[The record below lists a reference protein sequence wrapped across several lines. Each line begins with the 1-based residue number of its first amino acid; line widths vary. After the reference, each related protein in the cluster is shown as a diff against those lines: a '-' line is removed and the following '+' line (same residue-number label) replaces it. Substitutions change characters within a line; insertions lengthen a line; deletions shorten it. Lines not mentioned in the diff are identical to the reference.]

1 MPTHGFT
8 RIQETVVEELA
19 GTARLWL
26 HEASGGRVL
35 SFCNS
40 DENKVF
46 GVSFRTPPADSTGVA
61 HILEHSVL
69 CGSEKYPVKEPF
81 VELLKGSLHTFLNAF
96 TYPDKTCYPVASANL
111 SDFYNLMDVYL
122 DAVFFPRI
130 SKAIFQQEGW
140 HLEPD
145 EGKGGLIF
153 KGVVYNE
160 MKGAFSSPESVL
172 SRYCLH
178 ALFPDTVYALES
190 GGDPKDIPSLRY
202 EDFFAFHRTYYHPAN
217 ARFFFWG
224 DDPEEERL
232 ARLGRVLDRFAGL
245 PRPDVKTS
253 AIGLQRPLAAPRRL
267 GVPFAA
273 AEDDKGMV
281 VVNWLGPDVMG
292 GEQVLAFRML
302 EHMLLG
308 MPASP
313 LRRALIES
321 GLGEDLAGQGLEA
334 ELRQLTFDAG
344 LKGVAVED
352 ADAVEALVLDC
363 LRGLVRDGL
372 PPDVVEAAVNSV
384 EFALR
389 ENNTGRFPVGLA
401 VMLRSLTTWLHDGDP
416 LAPLRFERPL
426 RAIKEAVARKER
438 YFEDLIARWLI
449 DNPHRVTVVLRPE
462 VSLAEEQEREEAER
476 LLLLDASMD
485 AMERACVEKSLRAL
499 QEWQAQPDAPEDLAA
514 IPRLGVADLPKENA
528 RIPTEGLDPQEPDF
542 FFHPLPTNGIVYA
555 EAAFELNAVPE
566 PLLPLLPLFG
576 RALLEMGT
584 RSRDFVDLNMT
595 IARKTGGMD
604 IDTLFLTH
612 AADRRPLARLIL
624 TGKASP
630 DKATEL
636 FSLMEE
642 VLTDCRLDQK
652 DRFQRMALEEKA
664 RQEHSLVPSGHMVVA
679 SRLRAALSG
688 AGSLSESTGGV
699 SYLDYLRRL
708 NQRIEAD
715 WPAVAAELEALRH
728 CLLHRAGLSMNLT
741 AMPEQRAA
749 LQALAGKFAN
759 SLPGQGLG
767 GVAPWFGQ
775 VARLPDREA
784 LILPAQVNY
793 VGKGINL
800 FEAGY
805 VWNGSAAVIL
815 KHLRTGYLWEKVR
828 VQGGA
833 YGCMCGL
840 DRMSGAFYMVSYRD
854 PNILPTLAV
863 YDAAAEHLAGQTI
876 GRAELEAAIVGAI
889 GELDSYLLPDA
900 KGAAAFVRQLSGDDE
915 ERRAR
920 LREEILGTTA
930 GHFRAF
936 GQALLAFGAK
946 GRICA
951 LGGGAL
957 ERTAAEHGWHAVKVM

>member
-1 MPTHGFT
+1 MPAHGFT
-8 RIQETVVEELA
+8 LLQETTVDELA
-19 GTARLWL
+19 GLARLWR
-26 HEASGGRVL
+26 HDASGGRVL
-35 SFCNS
+35 SFLNK

-81 VELLKGSLHTFLNAF
+81 VELLKGSLQTFLNAF

-111 SDFYNLMDVYL
+111 HDFYNLMDVYL

-130 SKAIFQQEGW
+130 DKSIFQQEGW

-145 EGKGGLIF
+145 EKTGELIF

-160 MKGAFSSPESVL
+160 MKGAFSAPESVL

-190 GGDPKDIPSLRY
+190 GGDPRDIPALRY
-202 EDFFAFHRTYYHPAN
+202 DDFLAFHRGYYHPAN

-224 DDPEEERL
+224 DDPEPERL
-232 ARLGRVLDRFAGL
+232 ARLGATLDRFATT
-245 PRPDVKTS
+245 PRPDVAAS
-253 AIGLQRPLAAPRRL
+253 AISLQSPLGETRRL
-267 GVPFAA
+267 TVPFAA
-273 AEDDKGMV
+273 SEGEKGMV
-281 VVNWLGPDVMG
+281 VVNWLGPDVMDVQLG
-292 GEQVLAFRML
+292 LAFRML

-321 GLGEDLAGQGLEA
+321 GLGEDLAGQGLET

-352 ADAVEALVLDC
+352 ADRVETLILDAL
-363 LRGLVRDGL
+363 RDLAKNGL
-372 PPDVVEAAVNSV
+372 PADVVEAAVNSV

-389 ENNTGRFPVGLA
+389 ENNTGRFPVGLS
-401 VMLRSLTTWLHDGDP
+401 VMLRALTTWLHDGDP
-416 LAPLRFERPL
+416 LAPLRFEKPL
-426 RAIKEAVARKER
+426 QAIKDAVARGER
-438 YFEDLIARWLI
+438 YFEELLTRWLI
-449 DNPHRVTVVLRPE
+449 DNRHRVTVVLEPDAQQADR
-462 VSLAEEQEREEAER
+462 LEQEEAQR
-476 LLLLDASMD
+476 LAAVVA
-485 AMERACVEKSLRAL
+485 AMSADERARVDAELLALRD
-499 QEWQAQPDAPEDLAA
+499 WQASADSPEDLAS
-514 IPRLGVADLPKENA
+514 IPRLGLADLPLDNQ
-528 RIPTEGLDPQEPDF
+528 RIPTERLEPPQPEF
-542 FFHPLPTNGIVYA
+542 FFHPLPTAGIVYA
-555 EAAFELNAVPE
+555 EAAFALEAVPE
-566 PLLPLLPLFG
+566 DLLPLLPLFG

-584 RSRDFVDLNMT
+584 RNRDFVDLNMT

-612 AADRRPLARLIL
+612 AGDRAPLARLVL
-624 TGKASP
+624 SGKAAP
-630 DKATEL
+630 DKAGDL

-642 VLTDCRLDQK
+642 MLTDCRLDQK
-652 DRFQRMALEEKA
+652 DRFQRMVLEEKA
-664 RQEHSLVPSGHMVVA
+664 RQEHSLVPAGHTVVA
-679 SRLRAALSG
+679 ARLRAALSG
-688 AGSLSESTGGV
+688 AGRLSEAAGGI
-699 SYLDYLRRL
+699 SYLYFLRRL
-708 NQRIEAD
+708 SQRIDAD
-715 WPAVAAELEALRH
+715 WAGVIRDLERLRR
-728 CLLHRAGLSMNLT
+728 CVLHRAGAALNLT
-741 AMPEQRAA
+741 ATPEQRDQ
-749 LQALAGKFAN
+749 LRALAEKFLR
-759 SLPGQGLG
+759 SLPERGQDGA
-767 GVAPWFGQ
+767 APWFGQ
-775 VARLPDREA
+775 PAALPEREA

-800 FEAGY
+800 FDAGY
-805 VWNGSAAVIL
+805 AWHGSASVIL

-840 DRMSGAFYMVSYRD
+840 DRMSGAFFMVSYRD

-876 GRAELEAAIVGAI
+876 GRAELETAIVGAI

-900 KGAAAFVRQLSGDDE
+900 KGSAAFVRHLCGDTEDL
-915 ERRAR
+915 RSR

-930 GHFRAF
+930 SHFKEFGRAL
-936 GQALLAFGAK
+936 QAFSAK
-946 GRICA
+946 GRVCA
-951 LGGGAL
+951 LGGGTL
-957 ERTAAEHGWHAVKVM
+957 ERAAAEQGWHTEKVM

>member
-1 MPTHGFT
+1 MSSHGFT
-8 RIQETVVEELA
+8 LIQETVVDELA
-19 GTARLWL
+19 GTARLWK

-69 CGSEKYPVKEPF
+69 CGSEKYPIKEPF
-81 VELLKGSLHTFLNAF
+81 VELLKGSLQTFLNAF
-96 TYPDKTCYPVASANL
+96 TYPDKTCYPVASANR

-130 SKAIFQQEGW
+130 TKAIFQQEGW

-145 EGKGGLIF
+145 EAGEGLIY

-190 GGDPKDIPSLRY
+190 GGDPKEIPALTY
-202 EDFFAFHRTYYHPAN
+202 EGFRSFHRDYYHPAN

-224 DDPEEERL
+224 DDPEPERL
-232 ARLGRVLDRFAGL
+232 ARLGAVLDRFDGSAL
-245 PRPDVKTS
+245 PDVEAS
-253 AIGLQRPLAAPRRL
+253 AISLQSPLTETRKL
-267 GVPFAA
+267 SVPFAA
-273 AEDDKGMV
+273 SEGEKGMV
-281 VVNWLGPDVMG
+281 VVNWLGPDVTDVRA
-292 GEQVLAFRML
+292 VLAFRML

-321 GLGEDLAGQGLEA
+321 GLGEDLAGQGLET

-352 ADAVEALVLDC
+352 ADRVETLILDT
-363 LRGLVRDGL
+363 LRELAWDGL
-372 PPDVVEAAVNSV
+372 HPDVVEAAVNSV
-384 EFALR
+384 EFSLR
-389 ENNTGRFPVGLA
+389 ENNSGRFPVGLS
-401 VMLRSLTTWLHDGDP
+401 VMLHALTTWMHDGDP
-416 LAPLRFERPL
+416 LAPLRFEKPL
-426 RAIKEAVARKER
+426 KEIKDAVGKGER
-438 YFEDLIARWLI
+438 YFESLITRWLI
-449 DNPHRVTVVLRPE
+449 DNRHRVTVVLTPDTQ
-462 VSLAEEQEREEAER
+462 LAERQEQEEAER
-476 LLLLDASMD
+476 LRAAGAAMD
-485 AMERACVEKSLRAL
+485 TGERSRMEEELAVL
-499 QEWQAQPDAPEDLAA
+499 QDWQADPDSPEALAA
-514 IPRLGVADLPKENA
+514 IPRLGLADLPTENSS
-528 RIPTEGLDPQEPDF
+528 IPTERLEPAQPEL

-555 EAAFELNAVPE
+555 ETAFELNAVPE
-566 PLLPLLPLFG
+566 ALLPLLPLFG

-584 RSRDFVDLNMT
+584 HTRDFVDLNMT

-604 IDTLFLTH
+604 IDPLFLTH
-612 AADRRPLARLIL
+612 AENRAPVARLFL
-624 TGKASP
+624 SGKAAP
-630 DKATEL
+630 DKAADL
-636 FSLMEE
+636 FDLMGE

-652 DRFQRMALEEKA
+652 DRFQRMVLEEKA
-664 RQEHSLVPSGHMVVA
+664 RQEHGLVPAGHMVVA
-679 SRLRAALSG
+679 ARLRAALSG
-688 AGSLSESTGGV
+688 AGRLTESTGGI
-699 SYLDYLRRL
+699 SYLNFLRGL
-708 NQRIEAD
+708 SQRIESD
-715 WPAVAAELEALRH
+715 WEGVLRDLEILRR
-728 CLLHRAGLSMNLT
+728 CVLHRAGAALNLT
-741 AMPEQRAA
+741 ATPEQKSS
-749 LQALAGKFAN
+749 LQSLSGKFMDR
-759 SLPGQGLG
+759 LPEHGRD

-775 VARLPDREA
+775 SARLPEREA
-784 LILPAQVNY
+784 LVLPAQVNY

-800 FEAGY
+800 FDAGY
-805 VWNGSAAVIL
+805 AWHGSASVIL
-815 KHLRTGYLWEKVR
+815 KYLRTGYLWEKVR

-840 DRMSGAFYMVSYRD
+840 DRMSGSFYMVSYRD

-863 YDAAAEHLAGQTI
+863 YDAATEHLAGHTV

-889 GELDSYLLPDA
+889 GELDGYLLPDA
-900 KGAAAFVRQLSGDDE
+900 KGSAAFVRSLCGDTE
-915 ERRAR
+915 SLRAK

-930 GHFRAF
+930 AHFKDF
-936 GQALLAFGAK
+936 GQALQAFSGQ

-951 LGGGAL
+951 LGGSSL
-957 ERTAAEHGWHAVKVM
+957 ERTATEQGWHVEKVM